1 MLNNKT
7 ILILSPQ
14 AWGQMFISKHHYA
27 IELAKR
33 GNKVYYLNPPGEAH
47 VDNKPVSIT
56 SLSFAAGLHLVTHKL
71 YFPYNL
77 KFHAPKLFHWLMK
90 RQIKKI
96 QKAIGSTI
104 DIVWSFDLNNMYQLD
119 EIGKQSIKIFHP
131 VDEPLN
137 ETAILAGNG
146 ADIVFSVTREILQKY
161 THLKRPMHF
170 INHGVA
176 DNFLASKGI
185 SNEAQ
190 SPIHVGFSGNLI
202 RKDIDREILLKIV
215 QENPDI
221 IFEFWGSYSSKD
233 SNIGGTSDDKTT
245 NFISALRVLSNVILH
260 GPVASNILAK
270 AIHNMDAFLIC
281 YDVKKDQ
288 SKGTNYHKIMEYLST
303 GKVIVSNNVTT
314 YNDQPQLL
322 RMVRSRETNA
332 ELPALFTDTVKDLQQ
347 FNSAELQHQ
356 RIQFAI
362 NNTYSKQL
370 DRISEILEE
379 QFASVSFKTSG
390 KSYSSK

>member
-1 MLNNKT
+1 
-7 ILILSPQ
+7 
-14 AWGQMFISKHHYA
+14 MFISKHHYA

-47 VDNKPVSIT
+47 VDSKPVSI
-56 SLSFAAGLHLVTHKL
+56 SPLPFAKGLHLVTHKL

-77 KFHAPKLFHWLMK
+77 KFHAPQLFHWLMK

-96 QKAIGSTI
+96 RNAIGSTI
-104 DIVWSFDLNNMYQLD
+104 DIVWSFDLNNMYQLN

-161 THLKRPMHF
+161 AHLKRPMHF

-176 DNFLASKGI
+176 DNFLVSKGI
-185 SNEAQ
+185 SSEAQ
-190 SPIHVGFSGNLI
+190 SPLHVGFSGNLI
-202 RKDIDREILLKIV
+202 RKDIDRKVLLKIV
-215 QENPDI
+215 QENPDVF
-221 IFEFWGSYSSKD
+221 FEFWGSYSSKD
-233 SNIGGTSDDKTT
+233 SNIGGNSDGQTA
-245 NFISALRVLSNVILH
+245 NFISALRELSNVILH
-260 GPVASNILAK
+260 GPVATDVLAK

-314 YNDQPQLL
+314 YNDQPHLL
-322 RMVRSRETNA
+322 RMISSRETNS
-332 ELPALFTDTVKDLQQ
+332 ELPALFSNTIKNLKQ
-347 FNSAELQHQ
+347 FNSPELQQ
-356 RIQFAI
+356 ERIQFAI
-362 NNTYSKQL
+362 NNTYSQQL
-370 DRISEILEE
+370 DRISGILEA
-379 QFASVSFKTSG
+379 QFATTSIVASE
-390 KSYSSK
+390 KSQIG